1 MNLFEVGNDLV
12 NQAIENHE
20 EEERA
25 ADHEIVLQAMVSMFD
40 VALEDAQK
48 IYDIAEVINSLFAVQ
63 RGLRMFKTSQSQLDD
78 VLCLILDPVP
88 LPNGSVI
95 RGMNATQTLK
105 PDQQYQLAEKYD
117 ENGLDEEF
125 VKLCFN
131 LLANSHPNLAI
142 PVDELWNYIVML
154 QPMPH
159 CPHSYLV

>member
-1 MNLFEVGNDLV
+1 
-12 NQAIENHE
+12 
-20 EEERA
+20 
-25 ADHEIVLQAMVSMFD
+25 
-40 VALEDAQK
+40 
-48 IYDIAEVINSLFAVQ
+48 
-63 RGLRMFKTSQSQLDD
+63 MFKTSQSQLDD

-131 LLANSHPNLAI
+131 LLANLRS
-142 PVDELWNYIVML
+142 
-154 QPMPH
+154 
-159 CPHSYLV
+159 